1 VFPAGPTD
9 GGAGDGIRLRTAT
22 PADLPA
28 LQRVYRAAALSN
40 AGERERLLADPE
52 TFLTFRGEH
61 LAAGHTLLAEPAAG
75 PHDAADADPEG
86 EPVGFGTV
94 LPPGPAGEPAEA
106 ELEDLFTDPARHR
119 RGIGRRLVAA
129 LAARAREQG
138 AERLAVTGNP
148 HALDFYR
155 AAGFVVVGE
164 APTLLGPAPRLHLPL

>member
-1 VFPAGPTD
+1 MLPAEPTD
-9 GGAGDGIRLRTAT
+9 GGAGDGIRLRAAT
-22 PADLPA
+22 PADLAA
-28 LQRVYRAAALSN
+28 LQRVYRVAALSN

-61 LAAGHTLLAEPAAG
+61 LAAGHALLAEPDAG
-75 PHDAADADPEG
+75 PDGAADG
-86 EPVGFGTV
+86 GPVGFGTA
-94 LPPGPAGEPAEA
+94 LPPGVAGEPDEA
-106 ELEDLFTDPARHR
+106 ELEDLFTDPAWHR
-119 RGIGRRLVAA
+119 RGIARRVVAA

-138 AERLAVTGNP
+138 ADRLAVTGNP